1 MSFSPEVWRE
11 GLAPAVVLGGVA
23 GASFLLYLLGGE
35 KVSKWLENR
44 GKKKKMK
51 G

>member
-1 MSFSPEVWRE
+1 MSFLPEVWRG
-11 GLAPAVVLGGVA
+11 GLTPAVVLGGVA

-35 KVSKWLENR
+35 KFSAWLEER
-44 GKKKKMK
+44 GKKR

>member
-1 MSFSPEVWRE
+1 MSFSPEVWRD

-35 KVSKWLENR
+35 KVSKWLEKREENGR
-44 GKKKKMK
+44 DKK
-51 G
+51 